1 MNIVIFGI
9 GCVYLK
15 KKKYFFNDNIVAY
28 IDNNVDL
35 VGSSIDGICVHKVEN
50 IKELTYD
57 YIIPM
62 SLDTKNMIAQLL
74 QYGVDA
80 DKILLF
86 EDYCAIRLK
95 NIDFHSEKN
104 HYGASDIKGKVL
116 LVVPVIDDS
125 GVPVVNFRLADL
137 LVRKHYDVTILAPF
151 GEERI
156 IKNMVKKGISV
167 SIIPSLISYKYA
179 NFSIKQDEFDLI
191 IANSPGN
198 WPFVAKVGWNNKIHW
213 WFHDPMNVYQ
223 NEIHK
228 IQKYIQ
234 IKKNKDGV
242 NKSLFC
248 KKNIAVH
255 AVSEIAAKVFISI
268 FGEIIDKNVDI
279 LPYALPDI
287 SNGTLNVKSDKI
299 IFSII
304 GYSTPIKG
312 QDIFVNAVKKMKYS
326 DKAEFWIVGLFD
338 ETTRFCKSIL
348 ENIQDTNNIKI
359 KGIIPNEQMEKLY
372 SEIDVVVS
380 ASRQDMLPTV
390 LAEGMQHKKICITS
404 DCTGMADFISD
415 MDNGFVFEAENEN
428 QLAEKMDYIINNFE
442 YLRYIE
448 DNAYKTYKT
457 NFSENILYKR
467 IEKMINI

>member
-1 MNIVIFGI
+1 
-9 GCVYLK
+9 
-15 KKKYFFNDNIVAY
+15 
-28 IDNNVDL
+28 
-35 VGSSIDGICVHKVEN
+35 
-50 IKELTYD
+50 
-57 YIIPM
+57 
-62 SLDTKNMIAQLL
+62 
-74 QYGVDA
+74 
-80 DKILLF
+80 
-86 EDYCAIRLK
+86 
-95 NIDFHSEKN
+95 
-104 HYGASDIKGKVL
+104 
-116 LVVPVIDDS
+116 
-125 GVPVVNFRLADL
+125 
-137 LVRKHYDVTILAPF
+137 
-151 GEERI
+151 
-156 IKNMVKKGISV
+156 MVKKGISV

-326 DKAEFWIVGLFD
+326 DKAEFWIVWLFD
-338 ETTRFCKSIL
+338 ETTRFCKFIL
-348 ENIQDTNNIKI
+348 ENIKDTNNIKI

-467 IEKMINI
+467 IEKMINELGNCETRGARSQS